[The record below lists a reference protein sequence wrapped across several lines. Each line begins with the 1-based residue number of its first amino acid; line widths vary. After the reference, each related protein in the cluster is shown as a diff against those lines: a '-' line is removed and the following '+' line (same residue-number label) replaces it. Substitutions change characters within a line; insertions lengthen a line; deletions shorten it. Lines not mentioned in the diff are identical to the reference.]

1 MSGGGD
7 DVTAEQDDGDEN
19 EYDVVLRTELCVVVV
34 VCIGVCIDLRGIG
47 LKKGDGEGSKR
58 LGFREERLERREER
72 LTASMAGGGN

>member
-19 EYDVVLRTELCVVVV
+19 EYDVVLRTELCVVV

-72 LTASMAGGGN
+72 LTASMTDGGN

>member
-1 MSGGGD
+1 MSGSGD

-34 VCIGVCIDLRGIG
+34 CIGVCIDLRGIG
-47 LKKGDGEGSKR
+47 LKKGDGEGRKR